1 MKEIKAYETAEQEG
15 ILLNA
20 NERSEALPEYYL
32 REVADAVLSL
42 TFNRYPDNDQQE
54 LLQAYAGLN
63 GIDTDM
69 LLAGNGSDQVLGH
82 LIGTFLGKGK
92 TLYTFDPDFS
102 MYDYFASSYEG
113 EVSKFDIKEDGSLD
127 IQAFIRKGKE
137 VKPSLVMF
145 SNPNNPSGHCLN
157 ISEIEEI
164 ISGFAGIPVCVDE
177 AYIEFA
183 DEESAVGLLDRY
195 DNLYITRTLSK
206 GYGLAGI
213 RIGFLI
219 SRRENV
225 KPLKENYI
233 PYALNVLSM
242 KAAVIALKHHDEAE
256 AFIARTREERK
267 RMQEA
272 LSGSKRARYILSQAN
287 FIYGY
292 SNEKERLMELFNE
305 ASIVIRNY
313 EGSDTFRIS
322 VGTGKENDKVLE
334 VLKAFEEE
342 KTCGQ

>member
-42 TFNRYPDNDQQE
+42 TLNRYPDNSQRE
-54 LLQAYAGLN
+54 LLQAYAAVNGLN
-63 GIDTDM
+63 EDM

-92 TLYTFDPDFS
+92 ILYTYDPDFS

-113 EVSKFDIKEDGSLD
+113 EVRKFTINEDGSLD
-127 IQAFIRKGKE
+127 IEEFIRTGRE

-145 SNPNNPSGHCLN
+145 SNPNNPSGHCLS
-157 ISEIEEI
+157 ISEIEKI
-164 ISGFAGIPVCVDE
+164 IVGFTGIPVCVDE

-183 DEESAVGLLDRY
+183 DEESAVSLLDRY
-195 DNLYITRTLSK
+195 DNLYISRTLSK

-219 SRRENV
+219 SRPENM
-225 KPLKENYI
+225 KPLKDNYV

-242 KAAVIALKHHDEAE
+242 KAAVIALKHHAEAE
-256 AFIARTREERK
+256 AFIERTREERR
-267 RMQEA
+267 RMQKA
-272 LSGSKRARYILSQAN
+272 LADSKRARYILSQAN

-292 SNEKERLMELFNE
+292 SSEKERLMELLDD

-322 VGTGKENDKVLE
+322 VGTAKENDRVLE
-334 VLKAFEEE
+334 VLKQFEEE